1 MCAKNGSDSA
11 SADETNLAVNR
22 AARRTGVRGETFA
35 YWYLRKNGY
44 VIVSRNFMVPGVKG
58 EIDLAGYDGKV
69 LAFIEVK
76 TRTSDADEI
85 VNAGERKILP
95 EDAMNAGK
103 RHSLVRMAKMFMT
116 EWRIKDG
123 VCRFDVLAIES
134 QPGKTPG
141 GAFAQ
146 RLFWNFGKSLS
157 PANLLLNLLH
167 PCALRLRAPLH
178 TMLKTS
184 EITGRSIVIIDSK
197 FGRIVCLNCVRTPSP
212 IAG

>member
-1 MCAKNGSDSA
+1 MPLFARMMFGIVNMRARRGLSSPEPEEFGVREKRSDATST
-11 SADETNLAVNR
+11 DEINLAVNR

-44 VIVSRNFMVPGVKG
+44 VIVSRNFMVPGFKG

-123 VCRFDVLAIES
+123 VCRFDMLAIES
-134 QPGKTPG
+134 QPGKTPVV
-141 GAFAQ
+141 
-146 RLFWNFGKSLS
+146 RLHKDCFGIS
-157 PANLLLNLLH
+157 
-167 PCALRLRAPLH
+167 
-178 TMLKTS
+178 
-184 EITGRSIVIIDSK
+184 GRV
-197 FGRIVCLNCVRTPSP
+197 
-212 IAG
+212 